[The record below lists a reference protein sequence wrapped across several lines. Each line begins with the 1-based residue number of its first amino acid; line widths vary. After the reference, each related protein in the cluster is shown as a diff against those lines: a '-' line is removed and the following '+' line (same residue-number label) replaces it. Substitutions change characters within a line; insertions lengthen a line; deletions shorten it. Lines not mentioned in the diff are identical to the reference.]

1 MALTSLTDSQR
12 EEFALRLVEPASYSR
27 RGYPYAEWAALR
39 AEPGLP
45 RFEPPGWP
53 AFRAVTRRADIRAI
67 SKQPELF
74 ANAPTMVIN
83 ELAIERQREAN
94 GFVQMETVINMDPPK
109 HRKFRA
115 VASPW
120 FTPRALSRLDEV
132 VRGTARRVIDEL
144 GAEGECDFIARVAS
158 LYPLKIIARILGVP
172 ESDEPFILRLTNE
185 LFGSEDPEFRRS
197 ADRAEHTRSLFMEF
211 YQYFDRVMAERRAS
225 PREDLASVIANARID
240 GQPMGPIETM
250 GYCLITFT
258 AGHETTR
265 GALGGGL
272 AALIAHP
279 AERERWA
286 KDPRMTPLAIDEI
299 MRFVTPVN
307 TMARSVTRD
316 VEICG
321 QRLVRGE
328 RLVLFYASANRD
340 AEVFDAP
347 GTLRLDRDPNPHL
360 AFGIG
365 EHFCMGAHLARMTS
379 GTLFRELLSRLE
391 SLEQTG
397 PEERVAS
404 NLVPGIKHLP
414 IRYQIRRARE

>member
-1 MALTSLTDSQR
+1 MELASLTQSQR
-12 EEFALRLVEPASYSR
+12 GEFGLWLVEPASYAK
-27 RGYPYAEWAALR
+27 RGYPHAEWAQLR

-53 AFRAVTRRADIRAI
+53 AFRAVTRHADIRVI

-74 ANAPTMVIN
+74 TNTPSMVIN
-83 ELAIERQREAN
+83 DLEVENNRQN
-94 GFVQMETVINMDPPK
+94 GGFMQMETVINMDPPK

-120 FTPRALSRLDEV
+120 FTPRALSRLDTTV
-132 VRGTARRVIDEL
+132 AGIARRVVDEL
-144 GAEGECDFIARVAS
+144 GPEGECDFIARVAS

-211 YQYFDRVMAERRAS
+211 YEYFNRVMQERRAK

-265 GALGGGL
+265 GAIGGGL
-272 AALIAHP
+272 AALIANP
-279 AERERWA
+279 GERERWA
-286 KDPRMTPLAIDEI
+286 KDARMTPLAIDEI

-307 TMARSVTRD
+307 TMVRTVARDTEV
-316 VEICG
+316 CG
-321 QRLVRGE
+321 QKLAAGE
-328 RLVLFYASANRD
+328 RLVMFYASANRD

-347 GTLRLDRDPNPHL
+347 ETLRLDRDPNPHL

-365 EHFCMGAHLARMTS
+365 EHFCMGAHLARKTS

-391 SLEQTG
+391 SVEQAG
-397 PEERVAS
+397 PSERVAS

-414 IRYQIRRARE
+414 IRYKLRPAR

>member
-1 MALTSLTDSQR
+1 MAIAVLTDPER
-12 EEFALRLVEPASYSR
+12 AELGLHLVEPASYSE
-27 RGYPYAEWAALR
+27 RGYPHAEWAQLR

-53 AFRAVTRRADIRAI
+53 AFRAVTRHADIRAI
-67 SKQPELF
+67 SKLPELF
-74 ANAPTMVIN
+74 GNVPTMVIN
-83 ELAIERQREAN
+83 ELAIERQREGT
-94 GFVQMETVINMDPPK
+94 GFMQMETVINMDPPK

-120 FTPRALSRLDEV
+120 FTPRALSRIDAL
-132 VRGTARRVIDEL
+132 VRETARRVVDEL
-144 GAEGECDFIARVAS
+144 GPEGECDFIARVAS
-158 LYPLKIIARILGVP
+158 IYPLKLIARILGVP
-172 ESDEPFILRLTNE
+172 ESDEPFILRVTNE

-197 ADRAEHTRSLFMEF
+197 PDRGEHTRLLFMEF
-211 YQYFDRVMAERRAS
+211 YQYFDRVMAERRAR
-225 PREDLASVIANARID
+225 PREDLASVIANAKID
-240 GQPMGPIETM
+240 GQPMGPMETM

-265 GALGGGL
+265 GAIGGGL

-279 AERERWA
+279 GERERWA

-307 TMARSVTRD
+307 TMARTVTRD
-316 VEICG
+316 TEICG
-321 QRLVRGE
+321 QALTRGE

-340 AEVFDAP
+340 SEVFDAP
-347 GTLRLDRDPNPHL
+347 DALRLDRDPNPHL

-365 EHFCMGAHLARMTS
+365 EHFCMGAHLARKTS
-379 GTLFRELLSRLE
+379 GILFEELLSRLE
-391 SLEQTG
+391 SVEQIG
-397 PEERVAS
+397 PEQRVAS

-414 IRYQIRRARE
+414 IRYRIRPAR